1 VAASAYGVQGKVQ
14 AAISK
19 QHAIYEDDFTTLSSA
34 EIYKSEQVI
43 SPQSGF
49 FPLKRIICPV
59 SIMCLAGTDRSE
71 KLEST

>member
-19 QHAIYEDDFTTLSSA
+19 QDATYEDDFTTISSA

-43 SPQSGF
+43 FPRSGF
-49 FPLKRIICPV
+49 DSLKRIICPGINNV
-59 SIMCLAGTDRSE
+59 FGGN
-71 KLEST
+71 